1 MSLGRL
7 ARALLLLPLAAAA
20 QEPVRPEAPRQ
31 SAPVVIA
38 NRTVITL
45 RGPIAGYSAE
55 ERVRNATDRIE
66 AALDADPYAQ
76 IAFDDSEAG
85 TRVLL
90 GDALAYIVTK
100 IDIDAFAGA
109 AAGSAA
115 TSPSPRTRQRANFIS
130 AACRCWPGAPSRW
143 SRG

>member
-100 IDIDAFAGA
+100 IDIDAFAGETPQILA
-109 AAGSAA
+109 KESA
-115 TSPSPRTRQRANFIS
+115 RRLERE
-130 AACRCWPGAPSRW
+130 RVDVDLRDDV
-143 SRG
+143 RE

>member
-1 MSLGRL
+1 MRLGRL

-85 TRVLL
+85 TRVLPWNEHTNEYEVPVSPV
-90 GDALAYIVTK
+90 GNAGGENASRK
-100 IDIDAFAGA
+100 IRRQHRKPDTVRARAAQASCRGGA
-109 AAGSAA
+109 RSH
-115 TSPSPRTRQRANFIS
+115 PR
-130 AACRCWPGAPSRW
+130 
-143 SRG
+143 

>member
-1 MSLGRL
+1 WATTAPWRQPTSRERSSTADRRGTAHGTNVQYRTRLRLDYLGSMSLGRL

-45 RGPIAGYSAE
+45 RGPIAGCSAE

-76 IAFDDSEAG
+76 IAFD
-85 TRVLL
+85 
-90 GDALAYIVTK
+90 
-100 IDIDAFAGA
+100 
-109 AAGSAA
+109 
-115 TSPSPRTRQRANFIS
+115 
-130 AACRCWPGAPSRW
+130 
-143 SRG
+143 